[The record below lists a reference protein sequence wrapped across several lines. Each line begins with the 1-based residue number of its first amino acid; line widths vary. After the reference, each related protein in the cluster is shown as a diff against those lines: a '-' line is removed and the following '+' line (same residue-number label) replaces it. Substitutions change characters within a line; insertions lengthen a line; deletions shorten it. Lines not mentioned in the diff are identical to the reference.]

1 MKEFVKDMTLD
12 ELKFELKATLK
23 KIKQGQEKEQD
34 VIDLQEYLFD
44 LENEIKSYDYIE
56 RIKI

>member
-12 ELKFELKATLK
+12 ELKSELEVTLK